1 MPFPQTGRAVRAETY
16 PEQAE
21 SSAMHEPL
29 IIEFDWTEAGEPHS
43 VRLQLDGQPLS
54 IGRSPDNLLVLN
66 DASVSRH
73 HAEIMVTAQG
83 IFLRDMNSRFGTQV
97 NQKQLA
103 PVKLE
108 ALLQNA
114 ELQFGRQTVQ
124 MRRVTDLQQEQEF
137 AIWALHELQ
146 HRFSQVRQLTLD
158 ALQQASQQPALVTEL
173 SQQLEQ
179 QFHQIQ
185 QETDIWSAQNT
196 LLQQLNTLLNQT
208 QGHQALLQ
216 NAMPLLADVLGAAR
230 GFMLLWD
237 SREQC
242 FDICAD
248 HGYAAARDIESID
261 PQVQFSQL
269 LARHSFEQ
277 RQLLSL
283 EHPLHIRAVAAQL
296 LGDATAEAACAEQGD
311 SSKTM
316 VQSLLAL
323 PIFYADDVMA
333 VLYLD
338 SPGLYCFSHLQQAFL
353 RTLQLQLGL
362 ALKSAICLSR
372 ALTDDLTG
380 VFSRNMLEEHI
391 TQAMDQAKRYGHP
404 CSLIFLDIDNFKQ
417 INDVHGH
424 LVGDEVLKKVAR
436 LMLNAARKT
445 DVVGRLG
452 GEEFVLLL
460 AGTALQGAVQHAER
474 LRQDIAALLL
484 PVRGQ
489 PQPLQITASLGVAE
503 YHTALHNLA
512 YRFIECA
519 DQAMYQAKRSGKNR
533 VCQHKPS
540 QQQLTA
546 TELDLLRH
554 HAPRA

>member
-1 MPFPQTGRAVRAETY
+1 
-16 PEQAE
+16 
-21 SSAMHEPL
+21 MHEPL

-54 IGRSPDNLLVLN
+54 IGRSPDNLLVLS

-73 HAEIMVTAQG
+73 HAEIIVTAQG

-124 MRRVTDLQQEQEF
+124 MRRVSDLQQEQEF

-146 HRFSQVRQLTLD
+146 QRFGQVRQLTLD
-158 ALQQASQQPALVTEL
+158 ALQQASQQPALVNQL

-179 QFHQIQ
+179 QFQQIQ

-216 NAMPLLADVLGAAR
+216 NAMPLLAEVLGAAR

-242 FDICAD
+242 FEICAD
-248 HGYAAARDIESID
+248 HGYSAARDVESID

-296 LGDATAEAACAEQGD
+296 LGDATAAAAYDEQGD
-311 SSKTM
+311 RCKTT

-338 SPGLYCFSHLQQAFL
+338 SPKLSCFSHLQQTFL

-391 TQAMDQAKRYGHP
+391 IQAMDQAKRYGHP

-436 LMLNAARKT
+436 LMLSAARKT

-460 AGTALQGAVQHAER
+460 SGTALQGAVQHAER
-474 LRQDIAALLL
+474 LRQDIAGLLL
-484 PVRGQ
+484 PLRGHA
-489 PQPLQITASLGVAE
+489 QPLQITASLGVAE

-540 QQQLTA
+540 QHQLTA
-546 TELDLLRH
+546 TELDLMRH
-554 HAPRA
+554 HVPRI